1 MFNVSTEIK
10 SNRALYWAGI
20 IQLGYGLFELV
31 DTFTI
36 SLIAFGLFPNFYSSM
51 VSVETEVGRLIEV
64 MPIIFIPIF
73 AFITTFR
80 ILSGYWILQNKVR
93 GIWAAL
99 FITGFTIVAVWF
111 FLPFGALDLI
121 ILCPFV
127 ILLFIGYFQDTPIIQ
142 K

>member
-1 MFNVSTEIK
+1 M
-10 SNRALYWAGI
+10 AGI
-20 IQLGYGLFELV
+20 IQQSHGQFELV

-36 SLIAFGLFPNFYSSM
+36 SLITVGVIPNLYLSL
-51 VSVETEVGRLIEV
+51 VSVETEVGRLIEI

-80 ILSGYWILQNKVR
+80 ILSGYWILQNKVK

-99 FITGFTIVAVWF
+99 FITGVTIAAVWS
-111 FLPFGALDLI
+111 FLPFGAFDLI

-127 ILLFIGYFQDTPIIQ
+127 ILLFEGYFQDTQIT
-142 K
+142 